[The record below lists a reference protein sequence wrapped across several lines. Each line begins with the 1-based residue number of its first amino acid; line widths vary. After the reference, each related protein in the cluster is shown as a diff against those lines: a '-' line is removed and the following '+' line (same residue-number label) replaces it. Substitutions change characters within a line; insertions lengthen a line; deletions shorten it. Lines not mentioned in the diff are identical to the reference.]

1 MEGNQEKWIQPV
13 LPGMS
18 EREILE
24 SFEPEQLVDYRS
36 FLLEK
41 YSDIERQVHM
51 VNDVLDGYGY
61 TRLEDGDNITLGE
74 N

>member
-1 MEGNQEKWIQPV
+1 MERKETWIQPT
-13 LPGMS
+13 LEGMS
-18 EREILE
+18 ERDILE
-24 SFEPEQLVDYRS
+24 GYTPEQLVDYKT

-41 YSDIERQVHM
+41 YSDIERNIHL

-61 TRLEDGDNITLGE
+61 TRSEEDNVVLGE